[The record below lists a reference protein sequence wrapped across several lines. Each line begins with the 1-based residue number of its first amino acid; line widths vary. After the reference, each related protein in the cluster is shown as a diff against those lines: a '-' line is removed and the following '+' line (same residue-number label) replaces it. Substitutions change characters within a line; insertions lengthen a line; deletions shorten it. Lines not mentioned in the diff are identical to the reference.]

1 MTIGTE
7 HEFSINDPQFFPLP
21 VSDTILRTICGSYKS
36 EILFGEIKLG
46 KELQKTVLEMVPRNH
61 AESIAVLEGQLMRG
75 IRKFSHAFRDRYRL
89 LGLGMHPTLKLEE
102 TAVWD
107 HDEGEYYEAYD
118 RLFGIRQH
126 GWLNIQALQVNLS
139 YSGEKDLVLHY
150 NRLRS
155 LLPYLIAVTAASP
168 IVEGT
173 STGTA
178 DNRLLY
184 YRENQKEIPLICNRI
199 IPEKIGSVRDYR
211 REQEEIF
218 TALRERD
225 AAILCEEWVNSGG
238 VIIRFSRKCLEVKA
252 LDEQDCIRS
261 DMAVCAFI
269 SSLLRCGSLPVET
282 DQDTLLALTEDAIR
296 QGTAAL
302 RPELQQ
308 LYERAWSH
316 ATAEERLYLPVIKNR
331 IGHGSLAEIV
341 RDRFEREGEI
351 GPILSDLAMALK
363 TNRPYG
369 CGVGSN

>member
-1 MTIGTE
+1 
-7 HEFSINDPQFFPLP
+7 
-21 VSDTILRTICGSYKS
+21 
-36 EILFGEIKLG
+36 
-46 KELQKTVLEMVPRNH
+46 
-61 AESIAVLEGQLMRG
+61 
-75 IRKFSHAFRDRYRL
+75 
-89 LGLGMHPTLKLEE
+89 
-102 TAVWD
+102 
-107 HDEGEYYEAYD
+107 
-118 RLFGIRQH
+118 
-126 GWLNIQALQVNLS
+126 
-139 YSGEKDLVLHY
+139 
-150 NRLRS
+150 
-155 LLPYLIAVTAASP
+155 
-168 IVEGT
+168 
-173 STGTA
+173 
-178 DNRLLY
+178 
-184 YRENQKEIPLICNRI
+184 
-199 IPEKIGSVRDYR
+199 
-211 REQEEIF
+211 
-218 TALRERD
+218 
-225 AAILCEEWVNSGG
+225 
-238 VIIRFSRKCLEVKA
+238 